1 MAYSAES
8 DISSPSCTHR
18 VTDSG
23 ESDNHAPCNPP
34 CMTDSPESD
43 NRVMQIRACLT
54 NSGESD
60 ILGGLGRAHRLT
72 IFRTHNEKCR
82 QGTKPAG
89 TNRSHADFG
98 NQSISE
104 LIWMMWSRCGPV
116 PIAEI
121 RQPLSSSKRF
131 TYAWQVAGSS
141 SKLWQVEISSVQPG
155 MVS

>member
-8 DISSPSCTHR
+8 DISSSSCTHR

-23 ESDNHAPCNPP
+23 
-34 CMTDSPESD
+34 ESD

-60 ILGGLGRAHRLT
+60 ILGGLGRARRLT
-72 IFRTHNEKCR
+72 MFRTHNEKCR

>member
-23 ESDNHAPCNPP
+23 ESD
-34 CMTDSPESD
+34 
-43 NRVMQIRACLT
+43 
-54 NSGESD
+54 
-60 ILGGLGRAHRLT
+60 ILGGFGRARRLT
-72 IFRTHNEKCR
+72 MFRTHNEKCR

>member
-8 DISSPSCTHR
+8 DISSSSCTHR

-23 ESDNHAPCNPP
+23 ESD
-34 CMTDSPESD
+34 
-43 NRVMQIRACLT
+43 
-54 NSGESD
+54 
-60 ILGGLGRAHRLT
+60 ILEGLGRARRLT
-72 IFRTHNEKCR
+72 MFRTHNEKCR

-89 TNRSHADFG
+89 TNRSHADRG

>member
-8 DISSPSCTHR
+8 DISSSSCTHR

-23 ESDNHAPCNPP
+23 ESD
-34 CMTDSPESD
+34 
-43 NRVMQIRACLT
+43 
-54 NSGESD
+54 
-60 ILGGLGRAHRLT
+60 ILGGLGRARRLT
-72 IFRTHNEKCR
+72 MFRTHNEKCR

-89 TNRSHADFG
+89 TNRSHADRG

-116 PIAEI
+116 PIVEI